1 MEFKD
6 KILFIIVSVLLVS
19 VYGYAGGFSGV
30 GNNPDPEYHVSDST
44 FNMGSNWWTLVNS
57 SIKNDSVEFT
67 NYYSVNFGVPYE
79 ITLRL
84 TQYNTDY
91 QYESKYKNSSSLS
104 DIYTVK
110 TENKSISGVSVKFIN
125 ITNTKTNY
133 TVQDYFF
140 QKNGKY
146 YSIHLD
152 LRDYES
158 YYDTA
163 IKLTIKTIISTIN

>member
-6 KILFIIVSVLLVS
+6 KILFIIVSLLLVS
-19 VYGYAGGFSGV
+19 IYGYAGGFSGV
-30 GNNPDPEYHVSDST
+30 GTNPNPEYHVLDST
-44 FNMGSNWWTLVNS
+44 FNMGSNWWILVNIS
-57 SIKNDSVEFT
+57 STNDSVEFT

-84 TQYNTDY
+84 TQYSTDY
-91 QYESKYKNSSSLS
+91 QFESKFKNSSSSS
-104 DIYTVK
+104 DIRSVK
-110 TENKSISGVSVKFIN
+110 TENKSISGIQVRFIN
-125 ITNTKTNY
+125 ITDIKTNY

-163 IKLTIKTIISTIN
+163 IKLTIKTIISTIY

>member
-6 KILFIIVSVLLVS
+6 KILLIIISLLIVS

-30 GNNPDPEYHVSDST
+30 GTNPDPEYHVSDSA
-44 FNMGSNWWTLVNS
+44 FKMGSNWWTLVNS
-57 SIKNDSVEFT
+57 SSTNDSVEFT
-67 NYYSVNFGVPYE
+67 NYYSVNFAVPYE

-84 TQYNTDY
+84 TQYNNEY
-91 QYESKYKNSSSLS
+91 QFQSKYKNSSGLS
-104 DIYTVK
+104 GIYSVK
-110 TENKSISGVSVKFIN
+110 TENRSISGITVRLIN
-125 ITNTKTNY
+125 ITDTKTNY
-133 TVQDYFF
+133 ILQDYFF

-152 LRDYES
+152 LRDLES

-163 IKLTIKTIISTIN
+163 IKLTIKKIVSTIN

>member
-6 KILFIIVSVLLVS
+6 KILFLIVSILLVT
-19 VYGYAGGFSGV
+19 VYGYAGGFNGV
-30 GNNPDPEYHVSDST
+30 GTNPNPEYHVSDST

-57 SIKNDSVEFT
+57 SSTNNSVEFT
-67 NYYSVNFGVPYE
+67 NYYSVNLGLPYE
-79 ITLRL
+79 ITLHL
-84 TQYNTDY
+84 TQYSTDY
-91 QYESKYKNSSSLS
+91 QFESKYKNSSSS
-104 DIYTVK
+104 STIHSVK
-110 TENKSISGVSVKFIN
+110 TENKGISGIQVRFIN
-125 ITNTKTNY
+125 ITDTKTNY
-133 TVQDYFF
+133 TLQDYFF

-163 IKLTIKTIISTIN
+163 IKLTIKTIISTIY